1 MYHHGYQNHDD
12 TLEQMNTLSETASSD
27 DTGNNDEILEQMNT
41 LSETASSDDTELSS
55 KVFLPRLF
63 SSELQQLFAS

>member
-1 MYHHGYQNHDD
+1 
-12 TLEQMNTLSETASSD
+12 MNTLSETASSD

-41 LSETASSDDTELSS
+41 LSETASSDDTGNNDEILEQMNTLS
-55 KVFLPRLF
+55 VFLPRLF